1 MYNETPDDALE
12 QSYAAAKKR
21 YAEIGVDTDAA
32 IERLGSIPVSVN
44 CWQGDDVTG
53 FEGASGITGGGIMAT
68 GNYPGRA
75 RTPQELRGDF
85 EFAATLIPGAKRF
98 NLHATYLD
106 APGTAVDR
114 DQVEPEHFQ
123 SWIDWAAERRIALDF
138 NPTFFSHPKADG
150 GFTLSSKDESIRR
163 FWVDHGKRSRRI
175 AAAMG
180 RALGTPAT
188 NNFWIPDGMKD
199 MPADRLGYRQALIQS
214 LDEIFAEEISESEC
228 IDGVESKLFGIGSES
243 FVVGSHEFYLAYA
256 VSRGKL
262 LTMDA
267 GHYHPTEQIAD
278 KISAIL
284 PFTDRL
290 MLHVSRPIRWDSDH
304 VVIMD
309 DPTVAIAREIVRAGA
324 LDQVFL
330 AVDFFDASINR
341 IAAWVI
347 GLRSTLKSLLFALLE
362 PTAHLVEL
370 ENDGDFTARL
380 ALTEELKNLPF
391 GAVFDKFC
399 LDQGSPAGPAW
410 LNRVRQYERDVLS
423 ARGGGA

>member
-1 MYNETPDDALE
+1 MYQEVDNDVVEESYRQAASRYSAL
-12 QSYAAAKKR
+12 
-21 YAEIGVDTDAA
+21 GVDTDEA
-32 IERLGSIPVSVN
+32 IKRLAGVPISVN

-53 FEGASGITGGGIMAT
+53 FEGADGLSGGGIMAT
-68 GNYPGRA
+68 GNYAGRA
-75 RTPQELRGDF
+75 RTPDELRADF
-85 EFAATLIPGAKRF
+85 EFASSLIPGTKRF
-98 NLHATYLD
+98 NLHASYMD
-106 APGTAVDR
+106 VPGKQIDR

-123 SWIDWAAERRIALDF
+123 SWIDWAAKLGIGLDF
-138 NPTFFSHPKADG
+138 NPTFFSHPKADA
-150 GFTLSSKDESIRR
+150 GFTLSSKDPEIRQ
-163 FWVDHGKRSRRI
+163 FWVEHGKRSRHI

-180 RALGTPAT
+180 KALGTPVT

-199 MPADRLGYRQALIQS
+199 MPADRLGYRLLLIES
-214 LDEIFAEEISESEC
+214 LDEIFTEEISEEHC
-228 IDGVESKLFGIGSES
+228 IDAVESKLFGIGSES
-243 FVVGSHEFYLAYA
+243 YVVGSHEFYLAYA
-256 VSRGKL
+256 ISRGKL

-309 DPTVAIAREIVRAGA
+309 DATVATAREVVRSDA
-324 LDQVFL
+324 LDRVYL

-341 IAAWVI
+341 IAAWVV

-362 PTAHLVEL
+362 PTAEL
-370 ENDGDFTARL
+370 IRMETDGDFTGRL
-380 ALTEELKNLPF
+380 ALGEEMKNMPF

-399 LDQGSPAGPAW
+399 LEHGVPVGPAW
-410 LNRVRQYERDVLS
+410 LDAVRTYEQDVLS
-423 ARGGGA
+423 RRGGAG